1 MKDNTKSSKVGLI
14 ISVFTIIIALTT
26 FVYAR
31 IKGMPS
37 WTEGI
42 ILVSVIIIFCSNILN
57 YKSHKNKDN
66 NSKKNYNCYIV
77 QRDRKINTKVALPPW
92 CHP

>member
-1 MKDNTKSSKVGLI
+1 MKDNMKSSKVGLI
-14 ISVFTIIIALTT
+14 ISVFTIIIALIT

-42 ILVSVIIIFCSNILN
+42 ILVSVIIIFCSSGISN

-66 NSKKNYNCYIV
+66 NSKENI
-77 QRDRKINTKVALPPW
+77 
-92 CHP
+92 

>member
-1 MKDNTKSSKVGLI
+1 MKDNMKSSKVGII
-14 ISVFTIIIALTT
+14 ISVFTIIIALIT

-31 IKGMPS
+31 IKRMPS

-42 ILVSVIIIFCSNILN
+42 ILVSVTIIFCSNISN

-66 NSKKNYNCYIV
+66 NSKKNI
-77 QRDRKINTKVALPPW
+77 
-92 CHP
+92 

>member
-14 ISVFTIIIALTT
+14 ISVFTIIIALIT

-37 WTEGI
+37 WTV
-42 ILVSVIIIFCSNILN
+42 LL
-57 YKSHKNKDN
+57 
-66 NSKKNYNCYIV
+66 
-77 QRDRKINTKVALPPW
+77 
-92 CHP
+92 